1 MSDVCT
7 SHPTHGSFR
16 EQPEETKISRF
27 YHLGVATPFLEA
39 DETKKLRILELSPRE
54 SGGHSSSHAE
64 VSGNSSLCG
73 VCCPVVELLVVY
85 PGRAVSSDAG
95 NLSSQ
100 GHPGRGGIRSLTFG
114 CIASKPDLPDLLEI
128 L

>member
-1 MSDVCT
+1 MPDVYT
-7 SHPTHGSFR
+7 SHPTYGSFQ

-27 YHLGVATPFLEA
+27 YHLGAATPFLEA
-39 DETKKLRILELSPRE
+39 DETKKLRTLEFSPRK

-95 NLSSQ
+95 KLSSQ
-100 GHPGRGGIRSLTFG
+100 GHPGLWWDPEPHFWLYSL
-114 CIASKPDLPDLLEI
+114 
-128 L
+128 